1 MDAVA
6 RSRPTWTSLRAWR
19 VLRRRVT
26 LRRVRL
32 ATGLVLFSYV
42 TIHLGNHALGNAS
55 FDTMEDVL
63 DFLSYIWLDR
73 SVTLILYGSLLTHLG
88 LGLWALYSRRWHSVR
103 PPEVVQLVLGLTIPA
118 ILFQHIEVTRL
129 SHEIYGTWR
138 GYGQELY
145 ALWFLSPIKGKLQL
159 TLLIIAWVHGCIG
172 LHYWLR
178 LRPVYERLR
187 PILFS
192 IAVLLP
198 ALAML
203 GYLQGSRMVAELSR
217 QPDFRAYRLTEN
229 DLGTAAQNAA
239 LWRANLFFL
248 GGYGGAI
255 ALILVARGLRVL
267 LERRAGMVRLVRS
280 DGVTMVVPRGTTVL
294 EAARRFKVAH
304 PSVCGGR
311 GRCSTCRIWL
321 MGDPNEVPPPSS
333 AEAAVLATLKVGAS
347 VRLAC
352 QLRPERDLAFATVLP
367 PNAPVS
373 RAYPHNRQHAADERF
388 IVAMFVDMRGST
400 RLAERRLPYDTVF
413 IINRFHEA
421 VGNAIVAAGG
431 ATNQLLGDGV
441 LALFGLRSEPREAS
455 RQAMQAAI
463 GISFNIAALNRFLE
477 NDLGEPIRF
486 GIGIDAGTAI
496 VGDIGYQDHTVFTAV
511 GDPVNIA
518 ARLQDQS
525 KTLRCEVVISEGV
538 YRSAGLGNES
548 LPQHEVSVAGREVP
562 IGVRTATVTADL
574 QAAMNAMPQAVAA

>member
-1 MDAVA
+1 MPQAELCRACVGGAGRRRPGRAGIRIGFFETAVPCYPHSAMDAVA

-73 SVTLILYGSLLTHLG
+73 TVTVVLYGSLLTHLG

-280 DGVTMVVPRGTTVL
+280 DGVTMVV
-294 EAARRFKVAH
+294 
-304 PSVCGGR
+304 GGR
-311 GRCSTCRIWL
+311 
-321 MGDPNEVPPPSS
+321 
-333 AEAAVLATLKVGAS
+333 
-347 VRLAC
+347 
-352 QLRPERDLAFATVLP
+352 
-367 PNAPVS
+367 
-373 RAYPHNRQHAADERF
+373 
-388 IVAMFVDMRGST
+388 
-400 RLAERRLPYDTVF
+400 
-413 IINRFHEA
+413 
-421 VGNAIVAAGG
+421 AAGG
-431 ATNQLLGDGV
+431 GA
-441 LALFGLRSEPREAS
+441 PR
-455 RQAMQAAI
+455 
-463 GISFNIAALNRFLE
+463 G
-477 NDLGEPIRF
+477 G
-486 GIGIDAGTAI
+486 
-496 VGDIGYQDHTVFTAV
+496 
-511 GDPVNIA
+511 
-518 ARLQDQS
+518 
-525 KTLRCEVVISEGV
+525 
-538 YRSAGLGNES
+538 
-548 LPQHEVSVAGREVP
+548 
-562 IGVRTATVTADL
+562 
-574 QAAMNAMPQAVAA
+574 